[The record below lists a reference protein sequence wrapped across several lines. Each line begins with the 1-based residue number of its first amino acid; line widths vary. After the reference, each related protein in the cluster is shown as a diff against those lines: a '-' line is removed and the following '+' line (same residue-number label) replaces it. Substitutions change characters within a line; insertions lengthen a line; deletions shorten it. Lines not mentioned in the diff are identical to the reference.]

1 MPTRFGTLRAT
12 LDVGER
18 PDPAGP
24 AGLGQWVRADRAPE
38 SWEGAVI
45 ALRLTTPLTPVVDAT
60 ALGAMIV
67 LARAYDPALP
77 HPDVE
82 ALAHLDRRSAE
93 ILRVLVE
100 ADSIRAAAAELA
112 MHHSTLQAKHESL
125 RRLIGYDPRTTAGRM
140 RYVAAEMLRRINE
153 GA

>member
-1 MPTRFGTLRAT
+1 MAVPTRFGTFRAT
-12 LDVGER
+12 LDLGGR

-67 LARAYDPALP
+67 LARAHDPAAQRVERAD
-77 HPDVE
+77 DVLQRSPSRPSW
-82 ALAHLDRRSAE
+82 ARSAGAP
-93 ILRVLVE
+93 RG
-100 ADSIRAAAAELA
+100 ARAA
-112 MHHSTLQAKHESL
+112 
-125 RRLIGYDPRTTAGRM
+125 RRRPRVHPG
-140 RYVAAEMLRRINE
+140 
-153 GA
+153 